1 MYLSVNSHYI
11 SNFEL
16 VESSVSKEDS
26 VITRDPNISGTFIFS
41 FVEISLPG

>member
-11 SNFEL
+11 FNLEL
-16 VESSVSKEDS
+16 VEFSVNKEDG

-41 FVEISLPG
+41 FEISLPG